1 LTFLKRYGKVIPY
14 QQKGGSMPYRDPAR
28 PKRFVI
34 QLSLETH
41 KQLKILAAKLET
53 TMDKLAN
60 QLIEEEIRKEK
71 ENG

>member
-1 LTFLKRYGKVIPY
+1 
-14 QQKGGSMPYRDPAR
+14 MPYRDPAR

-41 KQLKILAAKLET
+41 KQLKMLAAKLET

-60 QLIEEEIRKEK
+60 QLIEEEIRKERK
-71 ENG
+71 PI